1 MSSFFVT
8 TDKLRIYF
16 LITLLILTSKLTSS
30 EPCGTRHNS
39 TWPWHVQLVDANPA
53 NRTVFCAGTLLSAQL
68 VITAAHCLHDRNGDP
83 IELDRL
89 LVLLANG
96 DLRPAT
102 NTFYP
107 KPYDPKRLDHD
118 VAMVALDRKV
128 AFSNLVGPVCY
139 ADFGKFEDVRSPA
152 FEGRSLEMQNEEAC
166 RQTTTKLFKMTYE
179 KAICLGAFNESHQY
193 NQKAGSGLVID
204 SGSTWILVG
213 VLMYTTGQ
221 SADQIDY
228 AGGVS
233 IERYYKWIGRII
245 NHFSDPDLVNKKC
258 KQYTGGREAI
268 SNILYSVH
276 VMDTQVNQLC
286 HGVIVSPRFVVTIA
300 ECAKKTK
307 RIMVYN
313 GQSFKSQEVFA
324 KAKVHY
330 EEWNNKLALIDLGRN
345 ISSPGSV
352 ISCLWNG
359 RVVQNFTKVLS
370 LRGGSLAEQYVSH
383 VQYRPGAPL
392 QVRYRCPAH
401 QQHSWNK
408 TFGDLIGVKVAREQ
422 RPRIA
427 GLLDG
432 VPPCDTFDHFYNR
445 QRTAEAISLQQY
457 LPWIED
463 LVWRG
468 GSG

>member
-39 TWPWHVQLVDANPA
+39 TWPWHVQLVDANPT

-83 IELDRL
+83 IELGRL

-139 ADFGKFEDVRSPA
+139 ADFGKFEDVLSPA
-152 FEGRSLEMQNEEAC
+152 FEGRSLEIQNEEAC

-233 IERYYKWIGRII
+233 IERYYKWIGRVI
-245 NHFSDPDLVNKKC
+245 NHFSDPDLVNK
-258 KQYTGGREAI
+258 
-268 SNILYSVH
+268 
-276 VMDTQVNQLC
+276 
-286 HGVIVSPRFVVTIA
+286 
-300 ECAKKTK
+300 
-307 RIMVYN
+307 
-313 GQSFKSQEVFA
+313 SF
-324 KAKVHY
+324 
-330 EEWNNKLALIDLGRN
+330 
-345 ISSPGSV
+345 SPGSV

-383 VQYRPGAPL
+383 VQYQPGAPL

-401 QQHSWNK
+401 QQHAWNK